1 MNESAAC
8 QALLSRAYESAA
20 PSAVWGEADRTWAD
34 RTAAARAGEQ
44 AAPDALIAQRSALV
58 ADRLVDR
65 DPTIGSLQRALAW
78 RPWVGR
84 LAVGLAFVAGLATDA
99 LSAGTRVNVLAAPLL
114 GVLCWNLAVYAMLA
128 ARGLGATLGRRP
140 GRDTVLVRGVARL
153 ARASSR
159 AALSGATP
167 SSATPSGATPSARFA
182 RDWLQAGAALSA
194 TRASQVLHA
203 AAAALA
209 AGLLAGLYLRGLA
222 FEYLAGWESTFLDAS
237 AVRRLLG
244 VVLAPASAITGIAL
258 PDETR
263 LAAIRVG
270 AGPGENAAPWIH
282 LYAATT
288 ALFVLLPR
296 AMLAVVARRRARRLA
311 ADFPLSLDDD
321 YFKAIVRRVRGE
333 SARVHVIP
341 YSFLLQPAS
350 VEALQALFAEAFGAN
365 ARVELAPSVTPQQA
379 DEMPNAPPPG
389 SPNLVVALFNLSA
402 TPEAQTHGAFVG
414 ALRQRIPAGVPL
426 LAMVD
431 EAAFGARFR
440 GQPARLE
447 ERRSAWRGT
456 LGDAGAQPVFVELDA
471 RAAARSSA
479 ALRNALEHRR

>member
-20 PSAVWGEADRTWAD
+20 PSAVWGEADRAWAD
-34 RTAAARAGEQ
+34 RTAAARVGEH
-44 AAPDALIAQRSALV
+44 AAPHTLIAQRSALV
-58 ADRLVDR
+58 ADRLVER
-65 DPTIGSLQRALAW
+65 DPTIGSLRRALAW
-78 RPWVGR
+78 RPWFGQ

-140 GRDTVLVRGVARL
+140 GRASALVRGVARL

-159 AALSGATP
+159 AALA
-167 SSATPSGATPSARFA
+167 GATPSARFA

-194 TRASQVLHA
+194 TRAAQVLHA

-209 AGLLAGLYLRGLA
+209 AGLLTGLYLRGLA

-244 VVLAPASAITGIAL
+244 VVLAPASALTGIAL
-258 PDETR
+258 PDEAR

-296 AMLAVVARRRARRLA
+296 AMLAAVARRQARRLA
-311 ADFPLSLDDD
+311 ADFPLSLDDG
-321 YFKAIVRRVRGE
+321 YFEAIVRRVRGDP
-333 SARVHVIP
+333 ARVHVIP
-341 YSFLLQPAS
+341 YSFHLQPAS
-350 VEALQALFAEAFGAN
+350 VEALQALLAEAFGPR

-379 DEMPNAPPPG
+379 DEMPSAPPPG

-414 ALRQRIPAGVPL
+414 ALRERLPAGVPL

-440 GQPARLE
+440 GQAQRLE
-447 ERRSAWRGT
+447 ERRSAWRST
-456 LGDAGAQPVFVELDA
+456 LGEAGVQPVFVELDA
-471 RAAARSSA
+471 RAAAQSST
-479 ALRNALEHRR
+479 ALRNALEHAR